1 MRHRSRLAALFS
13 VFLLG
18 AARAGAHD
26 LHEGPG
32 FPPAKVQVRS
42 PDGKVTIP
50 FTLVNHHVVFPM
62 TIQGTRLDIL
72 LDTGMPMDGLM
83 LYGTSRVAAMK
94 LDYVPGMKARIA
106 GAGAEG
112 RQVEADMAVGLT
124 ADAGDLHIEGVRAI
138 VTPPIPGLAGY
149 HDGVIGAT
157 FFRNFVVA
165 IDYDAGR
172 ITLHDPASWA
182 PSEGSTVVPLTLNH
196 NVPFVDV
203 AILGAGG
210 RRLPATVVVDLGASH
225 PISLNLG
232 SIDGLAAPAGA
243 IRTIVGLGVSGQVRG
258 QVGRIAGLEI
268 GGLRLKDVVA
278 TFPDPDSQHPAG
290 MQERGGNLGD
300 GVLQRFNVAFDYAHQ
315 RMVLRPNRSFDRPF
329 EWDMS
334 GLSLKSD
341 EQGAIRIENV
351 VAGSPADKAGLHA
364 GDILTRV
371 NGHELSERGLV
382 DLRETMRRPGES
394 FALDVLRDGKPV
406 AVSFTTARLV

>member
-1 MRHRSRLAALFS
+1 MRHRSRLAALCCIA
-13 VFLLG
+13 LLG

-32 FPPAKVQVRS
+32 FAPAKVQVRS
-42 PDGKVTIP
+42 PDGKVVIP

-83 LYGTSRVAAMK
+83 LYGTPKVAAMK

-182 PSEGSTVVPLTLNH
+182 PPEGAAVVPLTLQH
-196 NVPFVDV
+196 DVPFVDV

-243 IRTIVGLGVSGQVRG
+243 IRTIVGLGVSGEVRG

-268 GGLRLKDVVA
+268 GGLRLADVVA
-278 TFPDPDSQHPAG
+278 TFPDPDGQHPGG

-300 GVLQRFNVAFDYAHQ
+300 DVLQRFNVAFDYAHQ
-315 RMVLRPNRSFDRPF
+315 RMALRPNRGFERPF

-334 GLSLKSD
+334 GLSLKTD
-341 EQGAIRIENV
+341 AQGAIRIENV
-351 VAGSPADKAGLHA
+351 VAGSPAEKAGLHA
-364 GDILTRV
+364 GDVLSRV
-371 NGHELSERGLV
+371 NGRELSERGLV
-382 DLRETMRRPGES
+382 DLRETMRRPGAS

-406 AVSFTTARLV
+406 AVTFTTARLV